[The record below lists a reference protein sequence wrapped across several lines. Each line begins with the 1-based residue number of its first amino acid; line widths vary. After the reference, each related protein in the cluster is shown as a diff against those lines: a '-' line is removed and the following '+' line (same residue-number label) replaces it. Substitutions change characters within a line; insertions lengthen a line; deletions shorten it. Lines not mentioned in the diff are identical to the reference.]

1 MIPYLVARYTNRLPV
16 VGGGLQSS
24 LRQNGSL
31 VVRPYNDD
39 EDRSFYSGFRSGGN
53 GARKSALEQ
62 KRLAAPQILHRIAI
76 VRRFPQF
83 VQGLSIFGDLGEVF
97 DRVTGE
103 AVARRVATFQ

>member
-1 MIPYLVARYTNRLPV
+1 
-16 VGGGLQSS
+16 
-24 LRQNGSL
+24 
-31 VVRPYNDD
+31 
-39 EDRSFYSGFRSGGN
+39 
-53 GARKSALEQ
+53 LEQ